1 MVGKNVG
8 FVCLFRV
15 MKEMGRVKSGSEE
28 RKWTRMEREIEVGG
42 GLVRR
47 AVWTRLMA
55 CGRLFD
61 KQRRGIKRLILFSS
75 SSVRPPTIV
84 HTRQQQEAADLG
96 VSENNFHSL
105 RTFNSKLPSTYAN
118 NVHVKSDLLD
128 SRVEFVRLELLE
140 ILKL

>member
-1 MVGKNVG
+1 MG

-75 SSVRPPTIV
+75 SSVRLIV
-84 HTRQQQEAADLG
+84 LLQEVGDKRG
-96 VSENNFHSL
+96 YRNGM
-105 RTFNSKLPSTYAN
+105 
-118 NVHVKSDLLD
+118 LD
-128 SRVEFVRLELLE
+128 DNEE
-140 ILKL
+140 K